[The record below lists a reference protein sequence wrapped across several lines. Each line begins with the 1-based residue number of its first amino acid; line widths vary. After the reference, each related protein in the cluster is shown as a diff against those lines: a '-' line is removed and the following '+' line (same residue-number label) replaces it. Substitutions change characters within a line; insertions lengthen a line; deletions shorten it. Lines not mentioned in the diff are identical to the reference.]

1 MAKKSDLQRRVL
13 IGRKLAMARDM
24 AQLRQEDVAL
34 EIFGTPHKN
43 RMSEIENGKL
53 MPDAELLSLLCQ
65 KYGVSADW
73 VLGFTVEP
81 ELDKTASVAGILF
94 NSLGDMMSEYTQ
106 AMAFQL
112 SMAAAQ
118 HITSFPKAL
127 TVQLLT
133 ASKELIQACL
143 SQDQSIQD
151 KVLPE
156 LQALML
162 IVRECEQ
169 NRAKQI
175 RNLEMAI
182 DDVFQRDENDLQEK
196 ALIDLIQNKKRFSKA
211 SLQQQAIAEVKQIG
225 LFTE

>member
-53 MPDAELLSLLCQ
+53 MPDAELLSVLCQ
-65 KYGVSADW
+65 KYGVSSDW

-118 HITSFPKAL
+118 HVTSFPKAL

-143 SQDQSIQD
+143 TKDQAFQD

-156 LQALML
+156 LQTLML

-182 DDVFQRDENDLQEK
+182 DDVFQRDESDIQEK
-196 ALIDLIQNKKRFSKA
+196 ALIDLIKNKKRFSKA

-225 LFTE
+225 LFSE

>member
-53 MPDAELLSLLCQ
+53 MPDAELLSVLCQ
-65 KYGVSADW
+65 KYGVSSDW

-118 HITSFPKAL
+118 HVTSFPKA
-127 TVQLLT
+127 
-133 ASKELIQACL
+133 
-143 SQDQSIQD
+143 
-151 KVLPE
+151 
-156 LQALML
+156 
-162 IVRECEQ
+162 
-169 NRAKQI
+169 
-175 RNLEMAI
+175 
-182 DDVFQRDENDLQEK
+182 
-196 ALIDLIQNKKRFSKA
+196 
-211 SLQQQAIAEVKQIG
+211 
-225 LFTE
+225 

>member
-53 MPDAELLSLLCQ
+53 MPDAELLSVLCQ
-65 KYGVSADW
+65 KYGVSSDW

-118 HITSFPKAL
+118 HVTSFPKAL

-143 SQDQSIQD
+143 TKDQAFQD

-156 LQALML
+156 LQTLML

-182 DDVFQRDENDLQEK
+182 DDVFQRDESDIQEK
-196 ALIDLIQNKKRFSKA
+196 TLIDLIQNKKRFSKA

-225 LFTE
+225 LFSE

>member
-24 AQLRQEDVAL
+24 SQLRQEDVAM

-53 MPDAELLSLLCQ
+53 MPDAELLSVLCQ
-65 KYGVSADW
+65 KYGVSSDW

-112 SMAAAQ
+112 SIAAAQ
-118 HITSFPKAL
+118 HVTSFPKAL

-133 ASKELIQACL
+133 ASKELIKACL
-143 SQDQSIQD
+143 SQDKSIQE

-182 DDVFQRDENDLQEK
+182 DDVFQRDESNLQEK

-225 LFTE
+225 LFNE

>member
-24 AQLRQEDVAL
+24 SQLRQEDVAM

-53 MPDAELLSLLCQ
+53 MPDAELLSVLCQ
-65 KYGVSADW
+65 KYGVSSDW

-112 SMAAAQ
+112 SIAAAQ
-118 HITSFPKAL
+118 HVTSFPKAL

-133 ASKELIQACL
+133 ASKELIKACL
-143 SQDQSIQD
+143 SQDKSIQE

-182 DDVFQRDENDLQEK
+182 DDVFQRDESDLQEK
-196 ALIDLIQNKKRFSKA
+196 VLIDLIQNKKRFSKA

-225 LFTE
+225 LFNE

>member
-24 AQLRQEDVAL
+24 SQLRQEDVAM

-53 MPDAELLSLLCQ
+53 MPDAELLSVLCQ
-65 KYGVSADW
+65 KYGVSSDW

-112 SMAAAQ
+112 SIAAAQ
-118 HITSFPKAL
+118 HVTSFPKAL

-133 ASKELIQACL
+133 ASKELIKACL
-143 SQDQSIQD
+143 SQDKSIQE

-182 DDVFQRDENDLQEK
+182 DDVFQRDESDLQEK
-196 ALIDLIQNKKRFSKA
+196 VLIDLIQNKKRFSKA
-211 SLQQQAIAEVKQIG
+211 SLQQQTIAEVKQIG
-225 LFTE
+225 LFNE

>member
-24 AQLRQEDVAL
+24 SQLRQEDVAM

-53 MPDAELLSLLCQ
+53 MPDAELLSVLCQ
-65 KYGVSADW
+65 KYGVSSDW

-112 SMAAAQ
+112 SIAAAQ
-118 HITSFPKAL
+118 HVTSFPKAL

-133 ASKELIQACL
+133 ASKELIKACL
-143 SQDQSIQD
+143 SQDKSIQE

-182 DDVFQRDENDLQEK
+182 DDVFQRDESDLQEK

-211 SLQQQAIAEVKQIG
+211 SLQQQGIAEVKQIG
-225 LFTE
+225 LFSE

>member
-24 AQLRQEDVAL
+24 SQLRQEDVAM

-53 MPDAELLSLLCQ
+53 MPDAELLSVLCQ
-65 KYGVSADW
+65 KYGVSSDW

-112 SMAAAQ
+112 SIAAAQ
-118 HITSFPKAL
+118 HVTSFPKAL

-133 ASKELIQACL
+133 ASKELIKACL
-143 SQDQSIQD
+143 SQDKSIQE

-182 DDVFQRDENDLQEK
+182 DDVFQRDESDLQEK
-196 ALIDLIQNKKRFSKA
+196 VLIDLIQNKKRFSKA
-211 SLQQQAIAEVKQIG
+211 SLQQQGIAEVKQIG
-225 LFTE
+225 LFSE

>member
-53 MPDAELLSLLCQ
+53 MPDAELLSVLCQ
-65 KYGVSADW
+65 KYGVSSDW

-118 HITSFPKAL
+118 HVTSFPKAL

-143 SQDQSIQD
+143 TKDQAFQD

-156 LQALML
+156 LQTLML

-182 DDVFQRDENDLQEK
+182 DDIFQRDESDIQEK

-225 LFTE
+225 LFSE

>member
-53 MPDAELLSLLCQ
+53 MPDAELLSVLCQ
-65 KYGVSADW
+65 KYGVSSDW

-118 HITSFPKAL
+118 HVTSFPKAL
-127 TVQLLT
+127 TLQLLT

-143 SQDQSIQD
+143 TQDQSFQD

-156 LQALML
+156 LQTLML

-182 DDVFQRDENDLQEK
+182 DDVFQRDESDIQER
-196 ALIDLIQNKKRFSKA
+196 ALIDLIKNKKRFSKA

-225 LFTE
+225 LFSE

>member
-24 AQLRQEDVAL
+24 SQLRQEDVAM

-53 MPDAELLSLLCQ
+53 MPDAELLSVLCQ
-65 KYGVSADW
+65 KYGVSSDW

-112 SMAAAQ
+112 SIAAAQ
-118 HITSFPKAL
+118 HVTSFPKAL

-143 SQDQSIQD
+143 TQDQSFQD

-156 LQALML
+156 LQTLML

-182 DDVFQRDENDLQEK
+182 DDVFQRDESDIQEK

-225 LFTE
+225 LFSE

>member
-24 AQLRQEDVAL
+24 SQLRQEDVAM

-53 MPDAELLSLLCQ
+53 MPDAELLSVLCQ
-65 KYGVSADW
+65 KYGVSSDW

-118 HITSFPKAL
+118 HVTSFPKAL

-143 SQDQSIQD
+143 TQDQSFQD

-156 LQALML
+156 LQTLML

-182 DDVFQRDENDLQEK
+182 DDVFQRDESDIQEK
-196 ALIDLIQNKKRFSKA
+196 ALIDLIKNKKRFSKA

-225 LFTE
+225 LFSE